1 MRADITMR
9 YGPALFALV
18 GLLPAIDPGPAFAG
32 DPAPDKSAFSL
43 FNPTPDSALRS
54 FSPDRPLNSL
64 SPFTV
69 DAGRVQ
75 IESDLFNVSRS
86 SDSTTNT
93 TTFETLDPE
102 VRLGVTQS
110 LEVDLTTAGLL
121 ADRTTAK
128 RTDRTLAH
136 DIGTGAL
143 TLAARY
149 NLVGNDGGPFA
160 LAIAPF
166 VAIPSGD
173 RHFGNQRID
182 GGVIA
187 PLSITLPSDFTLVL
201 ETEIEAMHNGTGPA
215 FASFTDIANLSHA
228 VPGIDHLT
236 ASVEFTSVVNADRLT
251 PDTYTAETALA
262 YLVTPTT
269 QLDLGGFI
277 GLNRAAPDFQIAGGI
292 AHRF

>member
-1 MRADITMR
+1 MR
-9 YGPALFALV
+9 YGPALFALA
-18 GLLPAIDPGPAFAG
+18 GLLATTPGPSFAG
-32 DPAPDKSAFSL
+32 DASTDKSVFSL
-43 FNPTPDSALRS
+43 FDPTPDSALRS
-54 FSPDRPLNSL
+54 FSPDRPLNSI

-69 DAGRVQ
+69 DAGRLQV
-75 IESDLFNVSRS
+75 ESDIFTLSRS
-86 SDSTTNT
+86 SDPLTHT

-110 LEVDLTTAGLL
+110 LEFDLTTAGLM

-128 RTDRTLAH
+128 GTDRTLSR
-136 DIGTGAL
+136 DTGTGTL
-143 TLAARY
+143 TLGARY
-149 NLVGNDGGPFA
+149 NLVGNEGGPFSFA
-160 LAIAPF
+160 LAPF
-166 VAIPSGD
+166 VGIPSGD
-173 RHFGNQRID
+173 RHFGAQRIA

-201 ETEIEAMHNGTGPA
+201 ETEIDAMHNGTGPA

-236 ASVEFTSVVNADRLT
+236 ASIEFTSVVNADRLT
-251 PDTYTAETALA
+251 PDTYTAEAALA

-277 GLNRAAPDFQIAGGI
+277 GLNRAAPDAQVAAGI